1 MPTNLDVRFA
11 PAEGEGARL
20 GESPFWDHG
29 DCVWWVDISGQR
41 LLQTRLSARTTRS
54 WPTPETPGFVALTGP
69 DHPVVG
75 MERGIYAFSSADGR
89 FDRLVA
95 FDGDGQR
102 FNDATVDGTGRLWA
116 STMAL
121 DAALGRGALH
131 VVTADLELRTV
142 LDGLTTP
149 NGLAADMD
157 GGRLFVSDSHPDVQT
172 IWTAVCDFRTGE
184 IGARTEF
191 ASTKTL
197 AGRPDGA
204 AFAADGG
211 RYWIAGVDGGA
222 LYGFSG
228 EGRVEFTVPL
238 PFSAPTKLAFF
249 AGGVAVTAKQE
260 GGYGG
265 QLALATDIPSA
276 LRGPAI
282 PFWRPGGRSTAVQ

>member
-1 MPTNLDVRFA
+1 VPTSLDVQFA

-20 GESPFWDHG
+20 GESPFWDQA
-29 DCVWWVDISGQR
+29 DSVWWVDISGQM

-54 WPTPETPGFVALTGP
+54 WPTPEIPGFVVLKGV
-69 DHPVVG
+69 DQPVVG
-75 MERGIYAFSSADGR
+75 MERGIYAFSPQDGR

-116 STMAL
+116 TTMAL

-131 VVTADLELRTV
+131 VVTADLKLRTAV
-142 LDGLTTP
+142 DGLTTP

-157 GGRLFVSDSHPDVQT
+157 GGRLFVSDSHPEVQT
-172 IWTAVCDFRTGE
+172 IWTAAYDFSTGE

-191 ASTKTL
+191 ASTKAL

-204 AFAADGG
+204 ALATEGG
-211 RYWIAGVDGGA
+211 RYWIAGVDGGE
-222 LYGFSG
+222 LYGFSR

-265 QLALATDIPSA
+265 QLALATDIPSS
-276 LRGPAI
+276 LRGAAI
-282 PFWRPGGRSTAVQ
+282 PFWRPGDRL